1 MECWLYWQYY
11 LYNNHAFNAQFSLAL
26 TAESYSRSKMFD
38 QFIRFILSVA
48 CAKEEECLSNNF
60 KCRTHA
66 RLLYVLRFGDQSV
79 ASKSAGGD
87 PHGDILGHVPR
98 EILSDIYAKV
108 PTNVCRWMDPRSG
121 GGVAST
127 SSARLCGILRRLPIA
142 PSWGNPVATEPHLLA
157 PSLRSRGAILD

>member
-11 LYNNHAFNAQFSLAL
+11 LYNNHAFNAWFSLAL
-26 TAESYSRSKMFD
+26 NAESYSRSKMFD

-79 ASKSAGGD
+79 SSLPKA
-87 PHGDILGHVPR
+87 R
-98 EILSDIYAKV
+98 EEILMATSWAMSREKSYRIS
-108 PTNVCRWMDPRSG
+108 MPRCLPSRR
-121 GGVAST
+121 S
-127 SSARLCGILRRLPIA
+127 RLPLNGSPEWRRGSFDFFRA
-142 PSWGNPVATEPHLLA
+142 TLRNP
-157 PSLRSRGAILD
+157 